1 MTRAHHTSRRL
12 FAAAVFFS
20 VLMSAASSLPA
31 QGTKPPVTFAPPLPQ
46 FPAPAPIFH
55 VTPAHSAFAP
65 HLSALSARP
74 FDFSPSSPR
83 FMLPDEPVVAA
94 PASNFAAPRPA
105 YVADPATGQRDVSWR
120 LLPSN
125 FLDDQRAMWLFPV
138 QLAHGHHWL
147 PTISVIGIT
156 GGLIVVDP
164 HDAPY
169 FRRTSNFQQ
178 FNNAFSGTASAAGIV
193 AVPALTY
200 LVGLVRKDS
209 YAQKTALFAG
219 EAAADSFVLYAS
231 TNLATHRLRPSDI
244 SPQGNF
250 SDTFYDGHRAS
261 LSNSFPSGHTTEAF
275 AIATIF
281 ARRYRKHRWV
291 PFLAYGAASV
301 IAFSRIT
308 LQAHF
313 PADVF
318 LGAAIG
324 YSVARYDVLRGQ

>member
-1 MTRAHHTSRRL
+1 MTRIHHSLRRSG
-12 FAAAVFFS
+12 AAAIFFG
-20 VLMSAASSLPA
+20 VLLLSASGLQA
-31 QGTKPPVTFAPPLPQ
+31 QQIAPPITFVAPAPQ
-46 FPAPAPIFH
+46 FPVPAPTFH
-55 VTPAHSAFAP
+55 VTPTPPEFAARSFE
-65 HLSALSARP
+65 LSVRP
-74 FDFSPSSPR
+74 FDFSTDSPR
-83 FMLPDEPVVAA
+83 FALRTPELTPQVPRLPITRVD
-94 PASNFAAPRPA
+94 
-105 YVADPATGQRDVSWR
+105 YVTDPATGQRDVSWR

-156 GGLIVVDP
+156 GGLIVADP
-164 HDAPY
+164 HDTPY
-169 FRRTSNFQQ
+169 FRRTNNFQQ
-178 FNNAFSGTASAAGIV
+178 FNSAFSGTASAAGIV
-193 AVPALTY
+193 AVPALAY
-200 LVGLVRKDS
+200 VVGLVGKDS
-209 YAQKTALFAG
+209 YTQKTALFAG

-231 TNLATHRLRPSDI
+231 TNLGTHRLRPSDI
-244 SPQGNF
+244 APQGNF
-250 SDTFYDGHRAS
+250 SDTFYDGHRAT

-308 LQAHF
+308 LQSHF
-313 PADVF
+313 PSDVF

-324 YSVARYDVLRGQ
+324 YTVARYDVLRGQ

>member
-1 MTRAHHTSRRL
+1 MTRANYSLGRLLAAAMLFSFPVSAASTLQAQEINPPITFVSPAPEFPMPVPAFNITRTPPAFAARL
-12 FAAAVFFS
+12 FALSAPRFNFS
-20 VLMSAASSLPA
+20 TASSRFAVPA
-31 QGTKPPVTFAPPLPQ
+31 
-46 FPAPAPIFH
+46 
-55 VTPAHSAFAP
+55 
-65 HLSALSARP
+65 
-74 FDFSPSSPR
+74 
-83 FMLPDEPVVAA
+83 PVVA
-94 PASNFAAPRPA
+94 PTLNVGVPRSA
-105 YVADPATGQRDVSWR
+105 YVTDPATGQRDVSWR

-138 QLAHGHHWL
+138 QLAHGHYWL

-156 GGLIVVDP
+156 GGLIVADP

-169 FRRTSNFQQ
+169 FRRTNNFQE

-193 AVPALTY
+193 AVPVLAY
-200 LVGLVRKDS
+200 AVGLVRKDS

-244 SPQGNF
+244 APQGNF
-250 SDTFYDGHRAS
+250 SDTFYDGHRAV
-261 LSNSFPSGHTTEAF
+261 LANSFPSGHTTEAF

-291 PFLAYGAASV
+291 PFLAYGAAGV

-308 LQAHF
+308 LQSHF
-313 PADVF
+313 PSDVF
-318 LGAAIG
+318 LGAALG
-324 YSVARYDVLRGQ
+324 YTVARYDVLRGQ